1 MLPPRHMCG
10 ICGTLRESGP
20 ADEASVRAM
29 AAALTH
35 RGPDADGFAVSG
47 PAALGHRRL
56 SIIDLSPEGRQPMA
70 NEDHTVLTVV
80 NGEIYNFKELREGL
94 VRRGHRFRSRS
105 DSEVVVHLYEEKGEA
120 FVESLRGM
128 FALALWDAKARKL
141 ILARDRLGKK
151 PIYYAYLN
159 GRLAFASEAQALLRA
174 LDSVPEPDLG
184 AIDQYLTLQYVP
196 APRTGFRGMNK
207 VPAGHIL
214 VAEPGKPPA
223 LRRYWRLSFAPRPDA
238 PRTLDEAAEQARP
251 ILEEAVRIRLMSDVP
266 LGAFLSGGIDSST
279 IVAMMAQASSRPVDT
294 FSIDFPGG
302 HGEAAFAR
310 MVAKRWG
317 TNHHEMLVQPDMV
330 SVLPELVRRYGEPYA
345 DTSAV
350 PVYYL
355 SKMTR
360 AHVTV
365 ALSGD
370 GGDEVFGGYKR
381 YLWDKL
387 ARGLRALGRPGE
399 ALRRLL
405 LRAPGARAHVV
416 RRFAEDAVLPMAA
429 RYLPL
434 VAHFAPRDKADIA
447 GPALRAAVPGADGA
461 LAWFEGILA
470 ASDATDDV
478 NRLLDLDTQTY
489 LPEDILVKVDIASM
503 AHALEVRAPLLDHVL
518 VEWMAGLSGDLKLR
532 GIRGKRVLRRI
543 ARDLLPREILTR
555 RKKGFS
561 LPVDRWFREELR
573 PLARDMLTD
582 RTCRERGILDP
593 GGVGRLLEAH
603 DRGED
608 HGERLWNLLVL
619 EMWFREQAAART
631 PAALRL
637 VDAPG

>member
-1 MLPPRHMCG
+1 MCG
-10 ICGTLRESGP
+10 ICGTLRDSGP
-20 ADEASVRAM
+20 ADEAAVRAM

-56 SIIDLSPEGRQPMA
+56 SIIDLSPSGRQPMA

-80 NGEIYNFKELREGL
+80 NGEIYNFQELRDTL
-94 VRRGHRFRSRS
+94 RRRGHKFRSGS
-105 DSEVVVHLYEEKGEA
+105 DSEVIVHLYEDAGER
-120 FVESLRGM
+120 FVDALRGM

-151 PIYYAYLN
+151 PIYYTYFD
-159 GRLAFASEAQALLRA
+159 GRLAFASEAQALLHA
-174 LDSVPEPDLG
+174 LDRAPEPDLG

-196 APRTGFRGMNK
+196 APRTGFRGVSK
-207 VPAGHIL
+207 LPAGHML
-214 VAEPGKPPA
+214 VAEPGKPPE
-223 LRRYWRLSFAPRPDA
+223 LRRYWRLSFAPRADA
-238 PRTLDEAAEQARP
+238 PRTVDDAAAEVRP
-251 ILEEAVRIRLMSDVP
+251 ILEEAVRIRLISDVP

-279 IVAMMAQASSRPVDT
+279 IVALMARGASRPVDT

-302 HGEAAFAR
+302 HGEAAYAR
-310 MVAKRWG
+310 LVARRWH

-330 SVLPELVRRYGEPYA
+330 SILPELVRRYGEPYA

-387 ARGLRALGRPGE
+387 ARALRQLGRPGE
-399 ALRRLL
+399 RLRRLL
-405 LRAPGARAHVV
+405 LATPGARAHVV
-416 RRFAEDAVLPMAA
+416 RKFAEDATLPMAA

-434 VAHFAPRDKADIA
+434 VAHFSPRDKADIA
-447 GPALRAAVPGADGA
+447 GPALRAAAPGPDAA

-470 ASDATDDV
+470 ASDARDDV

-518 VEWMAGLSGDLKLR
+518 VEHMARLPGELKLR
-532 GIRGKRVLRRI
+532 GLRGKRILRHI
-543 ARDLLPREILTR
+543 ARDLVPREILTR

-573 PLARDMLTD
+573 PLARDVLTD

-593 GGVGRLLEAH
+593 RGVTRLLDAH

-619 EMWFREQAAART
+619 ETWFREQAAARA

-637 VDAPG
+637 VDAPA